1 MCLILCQPIDSQWCE
16 LKNFEMKR
24 NQVTFEEENRDVGL
38 TIVLAFLKIARR
50 GGSAADFQD
59 EVDFIHLLNLPKSQ
73 KNNSHHMF
81 FHLRS
86 DAFEVV
92 SELVMKMFR
101 EDVTEFASTLDKVTV
116 QGRSFTVLLTFFFY
130 NRRINCLLN
139 YLVNMQPKD

>member
-1 MCLILCQPIDSQWCE
+1 MKPGWRLHQRCKDHRENAIHQWCE

-59 EVDFIHLLNLPKSQ
+59 EVDFLHLLNLPKSQ
-73 KNNSHHMF
+73 KNNSHNIF

-92 SELVMKMFR
+92 E
-101 EDVTEFASTLDKVTV
+101 
-116 QGRSFTVLLTFFFY
+116 
-130 NRRINCLLN
+130 
-139 YLVNMQPKD
+139 